1 MCTDEDDVVRQRRAA
16 PFGNHVAFDAAGR
29 VQRIVDGEREP
40 YRRLRQETAKKCG
53 VFARNRQHRQRGRR
67 VIAETADVE
76 QPIGLV
82 GWDEQCVR
90 TRRGERP
97 RRPGARD
104 VARLVSVSG
113 KVGDDDRLAP
123 GRSEPRNADVMD
135 PGVDERGLERAAGS
149 RRPAERLHAGAARY
163 RRHDARAGCP
173 TPPSGPERIFLD
185 MDVLEAG
192 GRERAREQIRRRVR
206 LLAAGQRA
214 DRWYR

>member
-29 VQRIVDGEREP
+29 VQRIVDGERQP

-53 VFARNRQHRQRGRR
+53 VFARNRQHRQRRRR

-123 GRSEPRNADVMD
+123 GVRNRGTRRHD
-135 PGVDERGLERAAGS
+135 PGVDEGGLERAADPW
-149 RRPAERLHAGAARY
+149 RPAERLHAGAARSP
-163 RRHDARAGCP
+163 AP
-173 TPPSGPERIFLD
+173 
-185 MDVLEAG
+185 
-192 GRERAREQIRRRVR
+192 RRVR
-206 LLAAGQRA
+206 WLSHAAIGIGADIPRHGRSRGRRPRA
-214 DRWYR
+214 CS